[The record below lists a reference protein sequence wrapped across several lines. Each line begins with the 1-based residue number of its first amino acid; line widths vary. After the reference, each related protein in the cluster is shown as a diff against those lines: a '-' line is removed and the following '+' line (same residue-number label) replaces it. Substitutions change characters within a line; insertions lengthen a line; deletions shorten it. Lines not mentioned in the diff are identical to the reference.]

1 MVSNRSDE
9 THASL
14 GASELLEFAGDNVR
28 LAGQVDYPV
37 AKRPA
42 EGYPLIFVI
51 QHATSTSRA
60 DFEHIAALG
69 NDMGAAVFRWDKR
82 GTGKSGS
89 SPDGSAEMDIVKA
102 YETAI
107 VLPSINPERIII
119 FAQNEGSLILE
130 ERYRQISKLQ
140 RPWGVIL
147 AGNMLDEE
155 AILTINVPVHIV
167 SSKNDWN
174 AWQTYA
180 EAAADA
186 HAAKYKSTAS
196 FYVAPNTNRLL
207 MYTSGNTFH
216 KGAESS
222 IRYWLKETCRIFT

>member
-1 MVSNRSDE
+1 MVSERTDD
-9 THASL
+9 THSSL
-14 GASELLEFAGDNVR
+14 GASELLDFAGDSVR
-28 LAGQVDYPV
+28 LAGQIDYP
-37 AKRPA
+37 ASKRPA

-60 DFEHIAALG
+60 DFEHIAQLG
-69 NDMGAAVFRWDKR
+69 MDTGAAVFRWDKR
-82 GTGKSGS
+82 GTGKSGTG
-89 SPDGSAEMDIVKA
+89 PNGSAEKDVLKA

-107 VLPSINPERIII
+107 AQPSINPERVII

-130 ERYRQISKLQ
+130 ELYRQIFKVRQPL
-140 RPWGVIL
+140 GVIL
-147 AGNMLDEE
+147 AGNMLDED

-167 SSKNDWN
+167 ASKNDWN

-180 EAAADA
+180 EAAADV

-196 FYVAPNTNRLL
+196 FYVATNTNRLL

-222 IRYWLKETCRIFT
+222 IKHWLKETCRIS

>member
-1 MVSNRSDE
+1 MVSNRTDE

-14 GASELLEFAGDNVR
+14 GASELLDFAGDNVR
-28 LAGQVDYPV
+28 LAGQIDYP
-37 AKRPA
+37 ASKRPP

-51 QHATSTSRA
+51 PHATSTSRA
-60 DFEHIAALG
+60 DFDHIAALG
-69 NDMGAAVFRWDKR
+69 NDAGAAVFRWDKR

-89 SPDGSAEMDIVKA
+89 SANGTSDMDVVKA
-102 YETAI
+102 YESAI
-107 VLPSINPERIII
+107 VLPSINPEKMIV

-130 ERYRQISKLQ
+130 EFYKHILKLR
-140 RPWGVIL
+140 RPLGVIL

-155 AILTINVPVHIV
+155 SILTINVPVHIV
-167 SSKNDWN
+167 ASKNDWN

-186 HAAKYKSTAS
+186 HAAKYRFNAS
-196 FYVAPNTNRLL
+196 FYVATNTNRLL

-222 IRYWLKETCRIFT
+222 IKHWLKETCRIS

>member
-1 MVSNRSDE
+1 LDF
-9 THASL
+9 T
-14 GASELLEFAGDNVR
+14 GDTVR
-28 LAGQVDYPV
+28 LAGQIDYPTS
-37 AKRPA
+37 KRPA

-69 NDMGAAVFRWDKR
+69 NDAGAAVFRWDKR
-82 GTGKSGS
+82 GTGKSGNS
-89 SPDGSAEMDIVKA
+89 ADGSAEMDIVKA
-102 YETAI
+102 YQTAI
-107 VLPSINPERIII
+107 VLPSINPERVII
-119 FAQNEGSLILE
+119 FAQNEGSLILQE
-130 ERYRQISKLQ
+130 LYRQILKIA
-140 RPWGVIL
+140 RPLGVVL
-147 AGNMLDEE
+147 AGNMLDES

-167 SSKNDWN
+167 ASKNDWN

-186 HAAKYKSTAS
+186 HAAKYKTNAS
-196 FYVAPNTNRLL
+196 FYVATNTNRLL

-222 IRYWLKETCRIFT
+222 IKHWLKETCRIFA